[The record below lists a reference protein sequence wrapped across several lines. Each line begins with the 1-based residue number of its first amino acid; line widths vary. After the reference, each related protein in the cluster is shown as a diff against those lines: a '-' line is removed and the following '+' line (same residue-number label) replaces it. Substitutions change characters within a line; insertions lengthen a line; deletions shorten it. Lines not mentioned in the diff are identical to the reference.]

1 MPIKRTRKR
10 NNIAR
15 LSYRETL
22 CKMIGSGFFNIFRR
36 ILPNKRIYINMQDM
50 VNYKCD
56 KLDGKWPSFTS
67 GAQPD
72 YAFFEDNSNIV
83 RLKKMGLIID
93 DARKQVDKCE
103 DKRITEFNKAGTNSR
118 TSIINRERQNQKTYK
133 YVYTTNKNRATSTS
147 SYNNRPGKST
157 TLPTILSSCNS
168 DYKRMELASIR
179 YIIELM
185 KIIKSIVEK
194 CKKLKFPTK
203 DVSALK
209 CIIALFNNADLL
221 NVLFGNSS
229 SSSELR
235 LSSSSSTKETLDK
248 TLIGKGTPVE
258 TVYTILRGKSNSS
271 SSDYYGSSSSSSTTA
286 LADVDMEMY
295 FNPKDPVKRQNY
307 LKLLDEVLLKKYIE
321 PAILQLDV
329 ELTIVEKY

>member
-10 NNIAR
+10 HNIAR

-36 ILPNKRIYINMQDM
+36 ILPNKRIKITMQDM

-56 KLDGKWPSFTS
+56 KLDGKWPTFTS

-118 TSIINRERQNQKTYK
+118 TSIINRERQNQNTYK
-133 YVYTTNKNRATSTS
+133 YVYTTNKNRATSS
-147 SYNNRPGKST
+147 LYNNRTGKST
-157 TLPTILSSCNS
+157 SLPTLLSSCNS

-194 CKKLKFPTK
+194 CKKLTFPTK
-203 DVSALK
+203 DLSALK
-209 CIIALFNNADLL
+209 CIIVLFNNSDLL

-248 TLIGKGTPVE
+248 SLIGKGRPEE

-271 SSDYYGSSSSSSTTA
+271 SSDFFGSSSSSSTTA
-286 LADVDMEMY
+286 LADVDMDMY
-295 FNPKDPVKRQNY
+295 FNSKDPVKRQNY
-307 LKLLDEVLLKKYIE
+307 LKLLDEVLLKIYIE
-321 PAILQLDV
+321 PAIRLLGLDLTKV
-329 ELTIVEKY
+329 ERY